1 MEKCHI
7 ISILCLM
14 SGIYLFEDDQI
25 KIISNVLH
33 LGYWLCWG
41 IRDGELR
48 LKRLLRKVFY
58 VFALQSDVDCS
69 LCSSSE
75 VHAKVLYLK

>member
-1 MEKCHI
+1 MEKCEI
-7 ISILCLM
+7 ISKLCLM

-48 LKRLLRKVFY
+48 LKRLLRKVF
-58 VFALQSDVDCS
+58 
-69 LCSSSE
+69 
-75 VHAKVLYLK
+75 